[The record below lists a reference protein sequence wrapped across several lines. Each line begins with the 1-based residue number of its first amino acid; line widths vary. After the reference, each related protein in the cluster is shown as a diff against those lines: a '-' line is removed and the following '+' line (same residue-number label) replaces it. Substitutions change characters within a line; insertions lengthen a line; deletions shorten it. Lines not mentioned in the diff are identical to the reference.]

1 MNNHSAWPTKKAS
14 DEGIVVPLQQYQ
26 KEEEEQECGEGA
38 TKNNS
43 SSITLSGGIVVL
55 VSKLLG
61 GVHLNI
67 KKFNSPTAVCCGW
80 V

>member
-1 MNNHSAWPTKKAS
+1 MANKKAS

-43 SSITLSGGIVVL
+43 SSITLSGGIVSLKVTGR
-55 VSKLLG
+55 STFKY
-61 GVHLNI
+61 
-67 KKFNSPTAVCCGW
+67 KKIQ
-80 V
+80 